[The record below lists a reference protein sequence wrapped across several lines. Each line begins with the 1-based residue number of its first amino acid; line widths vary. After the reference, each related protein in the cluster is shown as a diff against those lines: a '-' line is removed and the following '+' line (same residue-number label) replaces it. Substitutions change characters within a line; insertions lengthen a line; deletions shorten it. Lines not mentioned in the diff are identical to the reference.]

1 MMRALMLDYQRSAQ
15 PGWVS
20 WLLFGNGLAVAA
32 GAVFYYVALS
42 SELSGWE
49 RKASETVQHARRGTT
64 AIGTEPRKQEE
75 VERELKSANE
85 VLRKLTVPWESLFM
99 TLEATRGDKIA
110 LLAMEPDV
118 RKGQVRII
126 AEAKTSN
133 DMLDYLRRLGSEAA
147 FSGVI
152 LVNHQI
158 QQQDAERPLRFSIA
172 VNWERKP

>member
-20 WLLFGNGLAVAA
+20 WLMFGIGVTVAA
-32 GAVFYYVALS
+32 GAVFYYASLS
-42 SELSGWE
+42 RELSGWE
-49 RKASETVQHARRGTT
+49 DNASEMMQHAQRGKT
-64 AIGTEPRKQEE
+64 AIGTEPRNPEE
-75 VERELKSANE
+75 TERELKSANE
-85 VLRKLTVPWESLFM
+85 VLQKLTVPWENLF
-99 TLEATRGDKIA
+99 TALEATRGDKIA

-126 AEAKTSN
+126 AEAKTAN
-133 DMLDYLRRLGSEAA
+133 DMLDYLRRLGGEAA